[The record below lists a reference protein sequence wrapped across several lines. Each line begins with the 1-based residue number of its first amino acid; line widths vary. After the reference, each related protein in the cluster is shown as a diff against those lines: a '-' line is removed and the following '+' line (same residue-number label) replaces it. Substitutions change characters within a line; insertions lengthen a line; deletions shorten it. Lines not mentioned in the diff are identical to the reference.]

1 MNDKTEVAREKANA
15 RHLVRHWSFVIR
27 SSFVIRISSF

>member
-27 SSFVIRISSF
+27 ISSF